1 MKCSSLN
8 FVSYL
13 TRSLLIDYLMCVIYS
28 CAGGNRNNKKGTK
41 LTLAAKFK
49 ADLDSLMT
57 SLRAT
62 VPHFIRCVKP
72 NAEQVRVLCVLCF
85 Q

>member
-1 MKCSSLN
+1 MSILMLIIKFFALN
-8 FVSYL
+8 P
-13 TRSLLIDYLMCVIYS
+13 
-28 CAGGNRNNKKGTK
+28 AGGGRNNKKGSK

-72 NAEQVRVLCVLCF
+72 NAEQVRVSVSVLLLF
-85 Q
+85 D